1 MENLNTAQLDRA
13 AAALAQFTDK
23 DKIEYLTGIAQ
34 RWDNQAAVDYMAKA
48 LLGT

>member
-1 MENLNTAQLDRA
+1 MDSLNTAQLDRA
-13 AAALAQFTDK
+13 AAALFNASDDTK
-23 DKIEYLTGIAQ
+23 VAYLQGIAQ